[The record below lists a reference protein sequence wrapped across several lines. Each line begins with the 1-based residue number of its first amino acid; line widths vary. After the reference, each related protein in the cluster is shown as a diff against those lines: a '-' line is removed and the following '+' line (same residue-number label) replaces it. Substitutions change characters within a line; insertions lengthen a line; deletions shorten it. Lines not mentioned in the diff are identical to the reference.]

1 MDTETGHAAL
11 VAEAS
16 ATTSEEA
23 EEEELNARLAE
34 ISRLMYGDKAELR
47 MVDPRS
53 LILLKHNARFMRRS
67 QFEQLRN
74 NVERDGML
82 SSVPLC
88 HTLPDQNLEV
98 LSGNHRAKA
107 AIQADLLRILV
118 LVIPFQGQDE
128 KIAKQLSHN
137 AIAGEDDK
145 QILASL
151 WSEIQGIEQKLYSG
165 LDSETIAELEK
176 ISFSA
181 FNAEQVRTEQ
191 ITLWFLPEEVQD
203 LDKLLDSALPHL
215 VSQEIYAAPLAKYQK
230 LFDALVKIKRLGK
243 IKNTAVAFAWLID
256 KLQEVDIS
264 AESIDSDAT
273 GHQPG

>member
-1 MDTETGHAAL
+1 
-11 VAEAS
+11 
-16 ATTSEEA
+16 
-23 EEEELNARLAE
+23 
-34 ISRLMYGDKAELR
+34 MYGDKAELR